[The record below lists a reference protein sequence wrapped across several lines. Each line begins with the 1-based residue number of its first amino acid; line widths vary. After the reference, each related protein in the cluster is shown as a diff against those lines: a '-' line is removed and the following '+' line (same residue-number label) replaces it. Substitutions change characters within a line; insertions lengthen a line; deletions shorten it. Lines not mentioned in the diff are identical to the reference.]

1 MYMHQTQAHCAC
13 MALRKASRVLTGIYD
28 AHLSPHGITITQFSL
43 LRSIRRRERASLS
56 ELAEAMVMERTT
68 LYRTIQ
74 PLEKAGLVVITN
86 AEKGH
91 VRLASLTAAGHAKL
105 DAAEPAW
112 KKSEQEINER
122 LGASALATLHALS
135 VDITELAKA

>member
-1 MYMHQTQAHCAC
+1 

-28 AHLSPHGITITQFSL
+28 SHLSRHGITITQFSL

-74 PLEKAGLVVITN
+74 PLEKAGLVVIAN
-86 AEKGH
+86 ADKGH
-91 VRLASLTAAGHAKL
+91 VRLASLTDAGHAKL
-105 DAAEPAW
+105 AAAEPAW
-112 KKSEQEINER
+112 KESELEINKR
-122 LGASALATLHALS
+122 LGASALETLHTLS
-135 VDITELAKA
+135 INITELAKA